1 MQLTIMTMA
10 KLSDALPSLDFLE
23 RSLSNDDDPAMS
35 CAVSDASTSGCSSGD
50 SLSDEELQ
58 QSSHPLTSSSSS
70 SRSDNGS
77 HRALNASGKTFRRL
91 HERSDSGQIR
101 SKLLMKLGI
110 ELGTLNGANA
120 STEASRVVQRG
131 QEDAFY
137 VALKRDH
144 GQLDRS
150 IENSKRPIE
159 TLSTMP
165 GNDRI
170 VEKSIKR
177 ERRAICFDASV
188 KVHPIPARSDYS
200 NRMKAVMWVSSNEIQ
215 QNAARNSLEFAA
227 EEWDVS
233 KVVNDEDMIL
243 YGGELVHPVHF
254 TQHHEIVASTG
265 ASGK

>member
-1 MQLTIMTMA
+1 MEE
-10 KLSDALPSLDFLE
+10 LSDTLQTSEIFE
-23 RSLSNDDDPAMS
+23 RSLSNDDDPNM
-35 CAVSDASTSGCSSGD
+35 CAVSDASTTSSGD
-50 SLSDEELQ
+50 SLSDDELQ
-58 QSSHPLTSSSSS
+58 QASHPLTSSSTSS
-70 SRSDNGS
+70 NGQ

-110 ELGTLNGANA
+110 ELGGGIMNGTST
-120 STEASRVVQRG
+120 STEASRVVQKG
-131 QEDAFY
+131 QEDAY
-137 VALKRDH
+137 NIALKRDH
-144 GQLDRS
+144 GQIDRK
-150 IENSKRPIE
+150 IQHSKKPIE
-159 TLSTMP
+159 SLSTMP
-165 GNDRI
+165 GDDRI
-170 VEKSIKR
+170 IEKSMKR

-200 NRMKAVMWVSSNEIQ
+200 NRMRSVMWVSSTEIQ

-243 YGGELVHPVHF
+243 YGGELIHPIHF
-254 TQHHEIVASTG
+254 IQHNEMVSSNG

>member
-1 MQLTIMTMA
+1 MTMEE
-10 KLSDALPSLDFLE
+10 LSNALSSIDFLE
-23 RSLSNDDDPAMS
+23 RSLSNDDDPTMC
-35 CAVSDASTSGCSSGD
+35 CAVSDSSTSGSSSGD
-50 SLSDEELQ
+50 LLSDEELQ
-58 QSSHPLTSSSSS
+58 QSSHPLTSSSS
-70 SRSDNGS
+70 RSGIGG
-77 HRALNASGKTFRRL
+77 HRALNASGRTFRGL

-110 ELGTLNGANA
+110 ELGGGTLNGATT

-150 IENSKRPIE
+150 LEHSKRPIE

-170 VEKSIKR
+170 VEKSMKR

-200 NRMKAVMWVSSNEIQ
+200 NRMRAVMWVSSNEIQ

-243 YGGELVHPVHF
+243 YGGELVHPIHF
-254 TQHHEIVASTG
+254 AQHHDIVASIG